1 MNRYAWIY
9 IQLKLGPID
18 VSEKYKH
25 RLRIEQNFV
34 VTISYYRPFTWLY
47 GCDKNDIKK

>member
-1 MNRYAWIY
+1 MLILY

-34 VTISYYRPFTWLY
+34 VTSSYY
-47 GCDKNDIKK
+47 